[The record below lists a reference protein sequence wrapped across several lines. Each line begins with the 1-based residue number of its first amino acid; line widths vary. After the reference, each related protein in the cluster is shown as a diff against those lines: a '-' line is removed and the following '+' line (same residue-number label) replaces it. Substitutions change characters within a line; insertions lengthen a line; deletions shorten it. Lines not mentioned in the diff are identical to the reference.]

1 MKKQI
6 RSHIIKLRNELS
18 ENDVLYKS
26 HKIYNH
32 LLSLDLLKPGMNVLV
47 YMDFRNEVLTKEI
60 NEYVMNNNMTLLLP
74 RVDKKTNTLSIHI
87 VRDLSELVKSKYGIL
102 EPSSIS
108 ETVDYGNIDLIIAP
122 GVAFDENCYRLGYGG
137 GFYDKLLSNKRSDT
151 LVAAIA
157 FDVQIIPIVPREE
170 HDLKVDFI
178 VTESKIIKKA
188 NI

>member
-6 RSHIIKLRNELS
+6 RSNTIKLRNELS
-18 ENDVLYKS
+18 EKELIYKS

-32 LLSLDLLKPGMNVLV
+32 LLSLEILKPEMNVLV
-47 YMDFRNEVLTKEI
+47 YMDFRNEVLTNEI

-87 VRDLSELVKSKYGIL
+87 VRDLSDLVKSKYGIL
-102 EPSSIS
+102 EPGMDS
-108 ETVDYGNIDLIIAP
+108 ETVDYKNIDLIIAP

-137 GFYDKLLSNKRSDT
+137 GFYDKLLSNKRNDT

-157 FDVQIIPIVPREE
+157 FDVQIITVVPREE

-178 VTESKIIKKA
+178 VTESKIIRKE
-188 NI
+188 NT